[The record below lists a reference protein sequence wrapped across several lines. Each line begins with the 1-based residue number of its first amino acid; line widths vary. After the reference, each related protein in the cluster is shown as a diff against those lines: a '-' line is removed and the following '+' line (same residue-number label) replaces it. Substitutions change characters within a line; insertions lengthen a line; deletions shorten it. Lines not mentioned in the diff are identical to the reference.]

1 MKWKISHRYC
11 FILKDLLENGSRR
24 FPELGR
30 SERQKNND
38 RLFSGMKEMT
48 TKVLGDQPDLLVDSG
63 CRSKINAG
71 TDDEMTITGYKL
83 VR

>member
-1 MKWKISHRYC
+1 
-11 FILKDLLENGSRR
+11 
-24 FPELGR
+24 
-30 SERQKNND
+30 
-38 RLFSGMKEMT
+38 MKEMT